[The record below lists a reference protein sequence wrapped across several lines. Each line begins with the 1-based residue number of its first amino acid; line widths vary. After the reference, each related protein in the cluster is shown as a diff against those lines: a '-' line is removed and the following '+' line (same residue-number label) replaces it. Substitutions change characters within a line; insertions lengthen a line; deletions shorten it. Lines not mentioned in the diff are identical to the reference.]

1 MEKFWAV
8 ILIFAIVAAGG
19 LLYVNQVYAPQK
31 DAQVAMADTAN
42 QTLTAVKM
50 EMDNDTTTTLVDP
63 EDVISQVKFYC
74 NPQRSIVV
82 TVNVGQGDNVFND
95 NANGIEELVG
105 GVTKKFVRTPKCDA
119 DGVLESIRFEV
130 LEN

>member
-50 EMDNDTTTTLVDP
+50 EMDNDETSSTVSAQ
-63 EDVISQVKFYC
+63 DVINQVRFYC
-74 NPQRSIVV
+74 NMQDDIEIIVDAGSGDV
-82 TVNVGQGDNVFND
+82 TYTNNSSN
-95 NANGIEELVG
+95 IENQ
-105 GVTKKFVRTPKCDA
+105 VTDMTKQYSRTRVYRN
-119 DGVLESIRFEV
+119 GVLESIRFEV
-130 LEN
+130 I